1 MDDKEAP
8 LIVGS
13 AVCFRNA
20 KALHSTDGPGPV
32 SVPVEQQVGSELPFG
47 VYRDHDVAVP
57 RLRHLPTVHPVGWM
71 NIGWGFA
78 LTLSALATYQTSG
91 GQLNPAISLLMAT
104 LGNMPYSWV
113 LPYSVAQ
120 LGGAFTGAALAY
132 GVYYE
137 RSLRYLA
144 SLPSPGHLTACFTSW
159 PSNASHTTAFIDQV
173 AGTAVLAFF
182 ICACVD
188 RRNKVSVF
196 LQPLFFGFLLIM
208 IGCAL
213 NLNVGYPINPARDLG
228 PRIFA
233 FLLFGME
240 VFSHSNY
247 YFWIPVVAPFFGAL
261 IGGWLYQILIGV
273 QIDKDPEEGYELK
286 QAV

>member
-1 MDDKEAP
+1 MRKPSTQPMVRARS
-8 LIVGS
+8 L
-13 AVCFRNA
+13 FRLSSKLARNCLSEFIGTMMLLFLGCA
-20 KALHSTDGPGPV
+20 ICLQYTLSDGKLSSWLHV
-32 SVPVEQQVGSELPFG
+32 
-47 VYRDHDVAVP
+47 
-57 RLRHLPTVHPVGWM
+57 

-113 LPYSVAQ
+113 LPYSIAQ
-120 LGGAFTGAALAY
+120 LSGAFTGAALAY

-144 SLPSPGHLTACFTSW
+144 ALPSPGHLTACFTSW

-182 ICACVD
+182 ICVCVD
-188 RRNKVSVF
+188 RRNKVPVF

-273 QIDKDPEEGYELK
+273 QIDKDPEEEYELK